1 MSKEWIIDVLG
12 DVRGFA
18 TANGMPTLARELE
31 EAIAVAA
38 IEIAQLGPGQAGR
51 NGAEAGRHA
60 GSAFECR

>member
-18 TANGMPTLARELE
+18 TANGLPTLADQLE

-38 IEIAQLGPGQAGR
+38 IEIAQITPGQAGLD
-51 NGAEAGRHA
+51 GAEVGRHVGTA
-60 GSAFECR
+60 V